1 MPFLRAQLIL
11 LLHCP
16 QQTLTIAPSLQPILI
31 AATEAAAAAM
41 ASASSS
47 SYRLAARLQLRS
59 PQSRALLSQAQP
71 RILPST
77 ASFASSSSTR
87 VSTIRHASSSS
98 QPKKKNT
105 DKQDEWS
112 RHRAQYNYDP
122 FTLHPEEKHYT
133 YPLVTADDLAA
144 RSSSSIKIST
154 GPGGRPREVRM
165 LARDFIH
172 DGLYNPDYGYFTK
185 QAVLL
190 PDPSPSSLST
200 SAEGKEKEDVKEV
213 AGQLYTQEMGLLRP
227 ANPGFDFNS
236 IKNESEFMCLVEER
250 YHMFE
255 EQISILVQDHA
266 NAADASKKKREFQES
281 LQNERRER
289 LAQRKTQEEAKVEKV
304 PEYSAAGL
312 EAAQKRGRAM
322 SRSGEGVQES
332 DVQSMAAKQ
341 VWHTPTQIFQP
352 YYAHALAR
360 YLVAEYKL
368 HNYPYDDLVIYEL
381 GAGSGALAR
390 GILDYLQEH
399 EPEVYTRTRYR
410 IIEISPRLAEE
421 QRRKLSPHLSKV
433 SVENRDVL
441 SWDGGVVQEPCF
453 VIALEVFDNL
463 AHDVVRFGTED
474 MRPYQAVVS
483 IDDTGDMHELFEP
496 LQDPLIRRYLD
507 IIGARTLPY
516 ASLGSSWTRFLPDGV
531 RSVVAKHAPFFPNL
545 TDPVFIPTNALR
557 LMEKLKTHFPSHRII
572 MSDFDSL
579 PDSLVGINAPVV
591 QTRYKGTMIP
601 VTTYLI
607 LQGFFDI
614 FFPTNFDHLKKTYK
628 AVLNNS
634 SPRPTAAAA
643 GEADFFSSHFNP
655 SASRAGGGGGV
666 RERDL
671 KVYSHAEFLERYAET
686 EKLQLRDGSNPL
698 LSWYA
703 NASWFLS

>member
-1 MPFLRAQLIL
+1 
-11 LLHCP
+11 
-16 QQTLTIAPSLQPILI
+16 
-31 AATEAAAAAM
+31 M
-41 ASASSS
+41 ASASTS

-59 PQSRALLSQAQP
+59 SQPRALLSRTP
-71 RILPST
+71 SRILSFSAL
-77 ASFASSSSTR
+77 ASCSRTPL
-87 VSTIRHASSSS
+87 STIRHASSSS
-98 QPKKKNT
+98 QPNKPGKGPRS
-105 DKQDEWS
+105 QDGWS

-144 RSSSSIKIST
+144 RSSSSSRTDAKPAPQIAN

-172 DGLYNPDYGYFTK
+172 DSLYNPNYGYFTK

-190 PDPSPSSLST
+190 PDPSPPSTTTTTTTSSSS
-200 SAEGKEKEDVKEV
+200 SASATTEEGVVKEV

-227 ANPGFDFNS
+227 SNPGFDFNS
-236 IKNESEFMCLVEER
+236 IKNESEFMRLLEER
-250 YHMFE
+250 YHLFE
-255 EQISILVQDHA
+255 EQISILVQNHA
-266 NAADASKKKREFQES
+266 NATGAAKKERELQES

-289 LAQRKTQEEAKVEKV
+289 RQQRKKQEEGKVEKV
-304 PEYSAAGL
+304 AEYSAAGL
-312 EAAQKRGRAM
+312 EAAQRRGRAM
-322 SRSGEGVQES
+322 ARSGEGVQES

-360 YLVAEYKL
+360 YLIAEYKL

-399 EPEVYTRTRYR
+399 EPEVYTRIRYR

-421 QRRKLSPHLSKV
+421 QKRKLSPHLGRV
-433 SVENRDVL
+433 AVENRDVL
-441 SWDGGVVQEPCF
+441 AWDGGVVQEPCF

-496 LQDPLIRRYLD
+496 LQDLLIKRYLN
-507 IIGARTLPY
+507 IIGAGTLPY
-516 ASLGSSWTRFLPDGV
+516 ASLGNSWTRFVPDGV
-531 RSVVAKHAPFFPNL
+531 RSVIAKHAPFFPNL

-557 LMEKLKTHFPSHRII
+557 LIEKLKTHFPSHRII

-579 PDSLVGINAPVV
+579 PDSLAGINAPVV
-591 QTRYKGTMIP
+591 QTRYKGAMIP
-601 VTTYLI
+601 VTTYLV

-614 FFPTNFDHLKKTYK
+614 FFPTNFEHLKKTYK
-628 AVLNNS
+628 AVLNDS
-634 SPRPTAAAA
+634 A
-643 GEADFFSSHFNP
+643 GRGGEGEFFSSHFNP
-655 SASRAGGGGGV
+655 SASRAGGG
-666 RERDL
+666 RERNL

>member
-1 MPFLRAQLIL
+1 
-11 LLHCP
+11 
-16 QQTLTIAPSLQPILI
+16 
-31 AATEAAAAAM
+31 
-41 ASASSS
+41 
-47 SYRLAARLQLRS
+47 
-59 PQSRALLSQAQP
+59 
-71 RILPST
+71 
-77 ASFASSSSTR
+77 
-87 VSTIRHASSSS
+87 
-98 QPKKKNT
+98 
-105 DKQDEWS
+105 
-112 RHRAQYNYDP
+112 
-122 FTLHPEEKHYT
+122 
-133 YPLVTADDLAA
+133 
-144 RSSSSIKIST
+144 
-154 GPGGRPREVRM
+154 M

-172 DGLYNPDYGYFTK
+172 DSLYNPDYGYFTK

-190 PDPSPSSLST
+190 PDPSPSTNT
-200 SAEGKEKEDVKEV
+200 SAGAKEEENVKEV

-236 IKNESEFMCLVEER
+236 IKNESEFMRLVEER

-266 NAADASKKKREFQES
+266 NATDASKKEREFQES
-281 LQNERRER
+281 LQTERRER
-289 LAQRKTQEEAKVEKV
+289 LAQRKKQEEAAKGKVEVKEA

-312 EAAQKRGRAM
+312 EAAQRKGRAM
-322 SRSGEGVQES
+322 AKSGEGVQES

-390 GILDYLQEH
+390 GILDYLKEH

-410 IIEISPRLAEE
+410 LIEISPRLAEE
-421 QRRKLSPHLSKV
+421 QRRKLSPHLSKIA
-433 SVENRDVL
+433 VENRDVL
-441 SWDGGVVQEPCF
+441 AWDGGVVQEPCF

-474 MRPYQAVVS
+474 MKPYQAVVS

-507 IIGARTLPY
+507 IIGSRTLPY
-516 ASLGSSWTRFLPDGV
+516 ASLGNSWTRFLPDGI

-557 LMEKLKTHFPSHRII
+557 LIEKLKTHFPSHRII

-579 PDSLVGINAPVV
+579 PDSLTGINAPVV

-601 VTTYLI
+601 VTTYLV

-634 SPRPTAAAA
+634 SRAE
-643 GEADFFSSHFNP
+643 GREWEFFSSHFNP
-655 SASRAGGGGGV
+655 SSAGGATGG
-666 RERDL
+666 RERNL